1 MPCGMKLR
9 SDKNATLD
17 LTLTQDNLPVD
28 YFIIYIFF
36 LFLWNTIYVNGAAK

>member
-9 SDKNATLD
+9 SDKNAKLD
-17 LTLTQDNLPVD
+17 LTLTQDNLD